1 MPFAIL
7 FGFLTGSIA
16 DKGKDIAWGL
26 AKFIAWSAF
35 VIAAFV
41 FMLNS
46 VLTMLN
52 AVKVSVPDVVT
63 QVWGWV
69 MPENAAGCLTLILT
83 AKVLRAMYDF
93 KVRMATIKLEAV
105 R

>member
-1 MPFAIL
+1 MPFAVF
-7 FGFLTGSIA
+7 FGWFAAQFG
-16 DKGKDIAWGL
+16 DKTKDIAWSL
-26 AKFIAWSAF
+26 SKFVTWTSF
-35 VIAAFV
+35 VIGAFI

-46 VLTMLN
+46 ILTMLN
-52 AVKVSVPDVVT
+52 AVKVSVPAIVT

-69 MPENAAGCLTLILT
+69 MPDNAVGCLTLILT

-93 KVRMATIKLEAV
+93 KVRMATIKLESV